1 MTDEV
6 RTRYYQRAT
15 TWALDEQ
22 AGLRRTLRWTRIVA
36 GVAALIAIAE
46 GVALAALA
54 PLKTVTMVPVLI
66 DRQTGYVE
74 RLNPDGSRE
83 LKANDALVHSL
94 LAQYVLARESFNLTS
109 AAADYHKVALWSA
122 GLARREYLALMPAS
136 NPESPLRRYP
146 RTSLVETS
154 IASVSPI
161 GPRRA
166 LVRFET
172 RRKDQDG
179 PAGSPQAWAAVIE
192 YRFSDEAL
200 SASDRWLNPLG
211 FQVVSYH
218 RDPEALPPQTS
229 ATNASST
236 ALVAAAAGANSL
248 TRPAPAGSAPQGGA
262 TVGPAPAGA
271 RR

>member
-22 AGLRRTLRWTRIVA
+22 AGLRRSLRWSRIVG
-36 GVAALIAIAE
+36 GVVALIAILE
-46 GVALAALA
+46 GFALVALA
-54 PLKTVTMVPVLI
+54 PLKTVTMVPVLV
-66 DRQTGYVE
+66 DRQTGFVE
-74 RLNPDGSRE
+74 RLNPDGSNE
-83 LKANDALVHSL
+83 LRANKALVHSL
-94 LAQYVLARESFNLTS
+94 LAQYVLARESFNITN

-122 GLARREYLALMPAS
+122 GSARRDYLAVMPAS
-136 NPESPLRRYP
+136 NAQSPLRRYP
-146 RTSLVETS
+146 RTTLIETS

-172 RRKDQDG
+172 RRKDQSAAPG
-179 PAGSPQAWAAVIE
+179 APQAWAAVIE
-192 YRFSDEAL
+192 YRFSNEAL

-218 RDPEALPPQTS
+218 RDPEALPPQAS
-229 ATNASST
+229 ATNAILT
-236 ALVAAAAGANSL
+236 PPLAATGPVGAPAQMGGAAGSV
-248 TRPAPAGSAPQGGA
+248 APGNP
-262 TVGPAPAGA
+262 
-271 RR
+271 R